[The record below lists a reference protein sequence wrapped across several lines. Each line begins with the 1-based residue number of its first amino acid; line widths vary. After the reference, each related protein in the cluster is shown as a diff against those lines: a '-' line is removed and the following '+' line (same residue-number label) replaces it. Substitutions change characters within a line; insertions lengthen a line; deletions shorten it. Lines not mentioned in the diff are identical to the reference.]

1 MTLNSRA
8 LGGITAYSLQVVII
22 GAGCSGLCAGYELK
36 KAGFDVQILEAS
48 SRVGGRVIT
57 FRDPYFAP
65 GLHGE
70 GGAMRIPKDH
80 LLLLE
85 YIKKFGLEKQLF
97 DFEMRNKFIYLS
109 GLGKTVTYDEF
120 DKMLKKLDPPD
131 PELMKVFPN
140 LTSNEKGKTCDELF
154 EEAVQPVVDDFWK
167 AYDEWLGAP
176 ASDDKPDGQA
186 DGSSQNFQATTEDP
200 KKKGDRVKHAYA
212 AITKKYDKYSLRSY
226 LTEVA
231 GWSQDAI
238 NLYDLGNAHVVFEN
252 GFIESWKDAFLS
264 SNGSGAAAGMKQ
276 LGDGMDQVPKAFI
289 RSKAVD
295 ADSLIDN
302 ITFGARV
309 KHIERDDKP
318 GFGQTPVKVLY
329 ENPAGEEVAVTANY
343 LILAIPYTSQR
354 SITKSHP
361 FVPKQE
367 MAIRLVRYV
376 EVTKVLL
383 QYIERWWKNIFTAA
397 GQGTDGGLVSD
408 LPIRYTMFPKE
419 DEMNPQIAVS
429 NRGVVMAAYT
439 FEQDATIL
447 GSLSSAQRIA
457 IAARNLA
464 TMFPQADSLSKLE
477 AYASQVFPADEMAGG
492 SAFCYFGPMQKTDF
506 LETMIESDWDN
517 QVFFAGEQASYTH
530 GWIQGAFEAGL
541 RCAKK
546 IYEAAKTAV

>member
-1 MTLNSRA
+1 M
-8 LGGITAYSLQVVII
+8 
-22 GAGCSGLCAGYELK
+22 
-36 KAGFDVQILEAS
+36 
-48 SRVGGRVIT
+48 IT
-57 FRDPYFAP
+57 FRDPYFAL

-80 LLLLE
+80 FLLLE
-85 YIKKFGLEKQLF
+85 YIKNFGLEQQLF
-97 DFEMRNKFIYLS
+97 DFEMKNKFIYLS

-120 DKMLKKLDPPD
+120 DKMLERSD
-131 PELMKVFPN
+131 PELMKVFPK
-140 LTSNEKGKTCDELF
+140 LKCNEKGKTCDCLF
-154 EEAVQPVVDDFWK
+154 EEAIHPVVVDFWK
-167 AYDEWLGAP
+167 AYNEWPRAP
-176 ASDDKPDGQA
+176 ASDDKSDGQA
-186 DGSSQNFQATTEDP
+186 GDSSQKVQPTPEDP
-200 KKKGDRVKHAYA
+200 KKDQGDRIRHAYA
-212 AITKKYDKYSLRSY
+212 AITRKYDRYSLRSY

-264 SNGSGAAAGMKQ
+264 SNSSGTQAGMKQ

-295 ADSLIDN
+295 ANSLIDS

-309 KHIERDDKP
+309 KHIEKDDKL

-329 ENPAGEEVAVTANY
+329 ETPAGEEVAVTANY

-367 MAIRLVRYV
+367 MAIRQVRYV

-383 QYIERWWKNIFTAA
+383 QYIDRWWKDVFTAA
-397 GQGTDGGLVSD
+397 CQGTDGGLVSD

-419 DEMNPQIAVS
+419 CGNPQSAVS

-447 GSLSSAQRIA
+447 GSLTPAHRIA

-464 TMFPQADSLSKLE
+464 TMFPQVDSLSKLE
-477 AYASQVFPADEMAGG
+477 ACASQVFPADEMAGG

-506 LETMIESDWDN
+506 LETMIECDWKE
-517 QVFFAGEQASYTH
+517 QVFFAGEQASYSH

-541 RCAKK
+541 RCAQQV
-546 IYEAAKTAV
+546 YAAAKKTVM